1 MLHNAWDKVTETTIQ
16 NCFKHAKFATTQ
28 TDTDLTGDDE
38 DPEDDIPLAI
48 LRLRIPF
55 EDYALSKIES
65 QHGRDFDR
73 ERHRKQHH
81 SSKM

>member
-28 TDTDLTGDDE
+28 IDTVLTGDDE
-38 DPEDDIPLAI
+38 HPENDV
-48 LRLRIPF
+48 PF
-55 EDYALSKIES
+55 KDYALGRKES

-73 ERHRKQHH
+73 ERHRQHQ
-81 SSKM
+81 SSKK